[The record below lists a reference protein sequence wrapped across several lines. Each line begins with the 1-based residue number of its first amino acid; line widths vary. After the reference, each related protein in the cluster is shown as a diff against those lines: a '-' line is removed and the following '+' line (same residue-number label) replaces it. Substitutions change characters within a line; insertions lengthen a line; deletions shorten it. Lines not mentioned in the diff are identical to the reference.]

1 MVTPFLHPKRLSK
14 GSCHWSHDFS
24 THIKGFSYI
33 CWTASR
39 CSLLYCNFFK
49 LSKGCFL
56 FVMGK
61 PWPTIHSILF
71 MRDTM
76 KQGLDLSLIFSQ
88 IMTRVVPYLFLGF
101 NTIFQFTYWNLKWVK
116 QSLVNVNIL
125 HDHINTFGY
134 VWFLV
139 YLHNSATI
147 SHTHWPASSRAVP
160 YFF

>member
-1 MVTPFLHPKRLSK
+1 
-14 GSCHWSHDFS
+14 
-24 THIKGFSYI
+24 
-33 CWTASR
+33 
-39 CSLLYCNFFK
+39 
-49 LSKGCFL
+49 
-56 FVMGK
+56 
-61 PWPTIHSILF
+61 
-71 MRDTM
+71 M

-147 SHTHWPASSRAVP
+147 SHTHWPASSQAVS
-160 YFF
+160 YFFRAH